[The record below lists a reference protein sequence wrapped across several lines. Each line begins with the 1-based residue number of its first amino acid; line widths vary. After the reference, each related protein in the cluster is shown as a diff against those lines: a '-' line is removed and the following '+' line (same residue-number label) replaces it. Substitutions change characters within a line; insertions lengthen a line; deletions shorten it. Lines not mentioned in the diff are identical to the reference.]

1 MLPIERD
8 DLVGMVLDASEMA
21 DEVYTFRMGIR
32 GFSLH

>member
-1 MLPIERD
+1 MLPIEKG
-8 DLVGMVLDASEMA
+8 DLVGRVLEASEMA